1 MSGEQ
6 FQQWSQSS
14 PLLSLDRFHLKQ
26 TPVLNFNCRDSL
38 GFPSYF
44 AQKDFLFCSVCI
56 FKCCVTFLFCCP
68 SGLVCIFKCLHHFS
82 FLLPKWA
89 CFAFSNVCIIFLFCC
104 PSGSFGCPQW
114 DFFRTSGGQLACPGA
129 RLVILWDPSRM
140 GSFGGPSFFWD
151 FGNTL
156 NFGGP
161 SFLG

>member
-6 FQQWSQSS
+6 FQQLSPSS

-68 SGLVCIFKCLHHFS
+68 SGLALHFQMFASFFFS
-82 FLLPKWA
+82 LPKWLA
-89 CFAFSNVCIIFLFCC
+89 LHFQNVCIIFLEFWLE
-104 PSGSFGCPQW
+104 G
-114 DFFRTSGGQLACPGA
+114 LGA
-129 RLVILWDPSRM
+129 RLGILWDPSRL
-140 GSFGGPSFFWD
+140 GSFWGSLFF
-151 FGNTL
+151 GI
-156 NFGGP
+156 
-161 SFLG
+161 LGTP